1 MSAQAENWLKV
12 AIAVLTGL
20 AAALGVQSSPAAR
33 PDDVAQVVRS
43 ELAPVRASVE
53 QLAVRV
59 SKVEAVVLAAD
70 ATP

>member
-1 MSAQAENWLKV
+1 MQADNWLKV

-20 AAALGVQSSPAAR
+20 AAAFGVQSSPAAR
-33 PDDVAQVVRS
+33 PDDVAQVVRA

-53 QLAVRV
+53 QLSVRV
-59 SKVEAVVLAAD
+59 SKVESVVLAAD